1 MRYVDLIV
9 NPAARQLAEL
19 RASVPRAIRE
29 ELHRQ
34 GYIEAETP
42 MLQTLHGGANA
53 RPFVT
58 HINAYDM
65 PLYLRIALEL
75 YLKRL
80 MVGGFEKI
88 YELGRNFRNEGA
100 DATHN
105 PEFTMLEAYQAY
117 GDYTSIGVLTRDL
130 IIRAAQE
137 GLGGTVIRRHDGAEY
152 DIGGGG
158 PSVTVH
164 HPVSAAPRARGT
176 PHTREDPPRKLP
188 AHAGVPAEPP
198 SHPAHRPHGHG
209 HGPCPDHAHGRIDQ
223 GDDPVPDRPPHLITV
238 ASGPSAP
245 RQAIRTAP
253 S

>member
-80 MVGGFEKI
+80 MVGGLEKV
-88 YELGRNFRNEGA
+88 YEIGRNFRNEGV

-105 PEFTMLEAYQAY
+105 PEFTMLEAYEAY
-117 GDYTSIGVLTRDL
+117 GDYTSIGALTPNL
-130 IIRAAQE
+130 IISAARA
-137 GLGGTVIRRHDGAEY
+137 GLGGTPDLRPD
-152 DIGGGG
+152 
-158 PSVTVH
+158 PS
-164 HPVSAAPRARGT
+164 
-176 PHTREDPPRKLP
+176 
-188 AHAGVPAEPP
+188 
-198 SHPAHRPHGHG
+198 
-209 HGPCPDHAHGRIDQ
+209 
-223 GDDPVPDRPPHLITV
+223 
-238 ASGPSAP
+238 
-245 RQAIRTAP
+245 
-253 S
+253 